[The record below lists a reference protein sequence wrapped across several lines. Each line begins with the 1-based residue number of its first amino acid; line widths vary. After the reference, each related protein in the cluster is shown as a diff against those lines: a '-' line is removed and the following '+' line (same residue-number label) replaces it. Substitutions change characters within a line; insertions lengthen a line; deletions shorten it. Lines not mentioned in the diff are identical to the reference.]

1 MRLTI
6 VAPSFV
12 MMTSPLADTIYGQR
26 NEACVNTSF
35 PWHAT
40 RLPHHFVHALG
51 TQTGSHGVSNGPG
64 GRDVAL
70 SDRPT
75 ASLLLFAL
83 HPRLS
88 GQSLDQNRRSR
99 PTSVGRRTS
108 LETLADMFN
117 TTKFRWRY
125 GRKGLW
131 RNRPV
136 IAKSERAGRSGDS
149 ADPVQCWSDILNVST
164 LLSKSTCFCRKKRSV
179 SLVQNRDVW
188 IGAFV
193 PCRPPGDECRRG

>member
-83 HPRLS
+83 
-88 GQSLDQNRRSR
+88 
-99 PTSVGRRTS
+99 
-108 LETLADMFN
+108 
-117 TTKFRWRY
+117 
-125 GRKGLW
+125 
-131 RNRPV
+131 
-136 IAKSERAGRSGDS
+136 IGD
-149 ADPVQCWSDILNVST
+149 ARGHVQHNE
-164 LLSKSTCFCRKKRSV
+164 V
-179 SLVQNRDVW
+179 SLALRAQRVV
-188 IGAFV
+188 A
-193 PCRPPGDECRRG
+193 